1 MSPTDCRANALTCER
16 LAKEISNPEMALAM
30 AEMAQQWTNVAS
42 HLERFSNV
50 FDYGLEQLAGDLGQ
64 FDPNADFEKDKLL

>member
-1 MSPTDCRANALTCER
+1 
-16 LAKEISNPEMALAM
+16 MALAM